1 MLSLMTFVQ
10 NDAFCHRIANMPRVA
25 VTGGAGFIGSNL
37 TRRLLAENYEVVV
50 VDDLSTGLLSN
61 VDQEKTTFHQISI
74 TDSRALSK
82 SLVGCETIFHLAAR
96 GSVPRSIKNPIATND
111 VNATGTLNVLE
122 AARIN
127 GSHVIFSS
135 SSSVYGRNTQL
146 PKDESM
152 WLGPMTPYAASKLAA
167 EGYVQ
172 AYASAYNVPTTL
184 LRFFNV
190 FGPRQRPDHEYAAVL
205 PKWIWLAMQN
215 RPIEVYGDGTASRD
229 FTYIDTVLDIAMTAM
244 KENVVTEGAMNL
256 AYGNR
261 IFLKDAIELL
271 KRHFPDLQ
279 IDYKPERLGDVRESQ
294 NDPLLLKALFPKVL
308 PKPFEIALSDTILWL
323 KEFGDSVAN
332 GPKTL
337 D

>member
-1 MLSLMTFVQ
+1 MTK
-10 NDAFCHRIANMPRVA
+10 VA

-37 TRRLLAENYEVVV
+37 TKRLLSEGYDVVV
-50 VDDLSTGLLSN
+50 IDDLSTGLLSN
-61 VDQEKTTFHQISI
+61 VDQDKSTIYQISI
-74 TDSRALSK
+74 TDPK
-82 SLVGCETIFHLAAR
+82 SLATALKDCETIFHLAAR
-96 GSVPRSIKNPIATND
+96 GSVPRSIKNPVATHE

-122 AARIN
+122 VARAT
-127 GSHVIFSS
+127 GAHVVFSS
-135 SSSVYGRNTQL
+135 SSSVYGRNMQL

-205 PKWIWLAMQN
+205 PKWIWLAMQGK
-215 RPIEVYGDGTASRD
+215 PIDVYGDGTASRD
-229 FTYIDTVLDIAMTAM
+229 FTYVETVLDIAMTAM
-244 KENVVTEGAMNL
+244 KEKITTEGAMNL

-261 IFLKDAIELL
+261 IFLNDTIEMLR
-271 KRHFPDLQ
+271 KHFPDLQ
-279 IDYKPERLGDVRESQ
+279 VNYKENRLGDVKESQ
-294 NDPLLLKALFPKVL
+294 NSPSLLKSLFPAIK
-308 PKPFEIALSDTILWL
+308 PKPFEAALTVTVSWL
-323 KEFGDSVAN
+323 KDFGQSVAN
-332 GPKTL
+332 GPKTV

>member
-1 MLSLMTFVQ
+1 MTK
-10 NDAFCHRIANMPRVA
+10 VA

-37 TRRLLAENYEVVV
+37 TRRLISEGYDVVA

-61 VDQEKTTFHQISI
+61 VDQSKSTFHQVSI
-74 TDSRALSK
+74 TDPKALNAALK
-82 SLVGCETIFHLAAR
+82 DCQTIFHFAAR
-96 GSVPRSIKNPIATND
+96 GSVPRSIKNPVVTHD

-122 AARIN
+122 AARAS
-127 GSHVIFSS
+127 GAHVIFSS
-135 SSSVYGRNTQL
+135 SSSVYGRNVQL

-172 AYASAYNVPTTL
+172 AYTAAYNVPTTL

-205 PKWIWLAMQN
+205 PKWIWLAMQSK
-215 RPIEVYGDGTASRD
+215 PIDVYGDGSASRD
-229 FTYIDTVLDIAMTAM
+229 FTYVDTVLDIAVTAM
-244 KENVVTEGAMNL
+244 KEKVVTEGAMNL

-261 IFLKDAIELL
+261 IFLNETIDLL
-271 KRHFPDLQ
+271 KKHFPDLQ
-279 IDYKPERLGDVRESQ
+279 VNYTGERFGDVKESQ
-294 NDPLLLKALFPKVL
+294 NAPVLLKKLFPNVQ
-308 PKPFEIALSDTILWL
+308 PKPFEVALAETVNWL
-323 KEFGDSVAN
+323 EEFGQSVAN
-332 GPKTL
+332 GPATV

>member
-1 MLSLMTFVQ
+1 MSK
-10 NDAFCHRIANMPRVA
+10 VA

-37 TRRLLAENYEVVV
+37 VARLASEGSEVVV

-61 VDQEKTTFHQISI
+61 VESQRCEFRHVSI
-74 TDSRALSK
+74 TDFVNLSNAIHD
-82 SLVGCETIFHLAAR
+82 CETIFHLGAR
-96 GSVPRSIKNPIATND
+96 GSVPRSIGNPVATHD

-122 AARIN
+122 VARSS
-127 GSHVIFSS
+127 GAHVVFSS
-135 SSSVYGRNTQL
+135 SSSVYGRNLEL

-172 AYASAYNVPTTL
+172 AYASAYDVPTTL

-205 PKWIWLAMQN
+205 PKWIWLALHGK
-215 RPIEVYGDGTASRD
+215 PIDVYGDGSASRD
-229 FTYIDTVLDIAMTAM
+229 FTYVGTVVDVLMTAM
-244 KENVVTEGAMNL
+244 KDKVFTNGAVNL

-261 IFLKDAIELL
+261 IFLNDTIEVL
-271 KRHFPDLQ
+271 KKFFPDLQ
-279 IDYKPERLGDVRESQ
+279 VNYKENRLGDVKESQ
-294 NDPLLLKALFPKVL
+294 NAPDLLIELFPGVI
-308 PKPFEIALSDTILWL
+308 PKPFEEALTETIDWLSD
-323 KEFGDSVAN
+323 FGQSVAN
-332 GPKTL
+332 GPKTM

>member
-1 MLSLMTFVQ
+1 MSK
-10 NDAFCHRIANMPRVA
+10 VA

-37 TRRLLAENYEVVV
+37 VARLASEGSEVVV

-61 VDQEKTTFHQISI
+61 VENQRCEFRHVSI
-74 TDSRALSK
+74 TDFVNLSK
-82 SLVGCETIFHLAAR
+82 AIHDCETIFHLGAR
-96 GSVPRSIKNPIATND
+96 GSVPRSIRNPVATHD

-122 AARIN
+122 IARSS
-127 GSHVIFSS
+127 GAHVVFSS
-135 SSSVYGRNTQL
+135 SSSVYGRNLEL

-172 AYASAYNVPTTL
+172 AYASAYDVPTTL

-205 PKWIWLAMQN
+205 PKWIWLALHGK
-215 RPIEVYGDGTASRD
+215 PIDVYGDGGASRD
-229 FTYIDTVLDIAMTAM
+229 FTYVGTVVDVLMTAM
-244 KENVVTEGAMNL
+244 NDKVFTNGAVNL

-261 IFLKDAIELL
+261 IFLNDTIDFL
-271 KRHFPDLQ
+271 KKFFPDLQ
-279 IDYKPERLGDVRESQ
+279 VNYKENRLGDVKESQ
-294 NDPLLLKALFPKVL
+294 NAPDLLIELFPGVI
-308 PKPFEIALSDTILWL
+308 PKPFEEALTETIDWLSD
-323 KEFGDSVAN
+323 FGQSVAN
-332 GPKTL
+332 GPKSM

>member
-1 MLSLMTFVQ
+1 MSK
-10 NDAFCHRIANMPRVA
+10 VA

-37 TRRLLAENYEVVV
+37 VARLASEGSEVVV

-61 VDQEKTTFHQISI
+61 VENQRCEFRHVSI
-74 TDSRALSK
+74 TDFVNLSK
-82 SLVGCETIFHLAAR
+82 AIHDCETIFHLGAR
-96 GSVPRSIKNPIATND
+96 GSVPRSIRNPVATHD

-122 AARIN
+122 VARSS
-127 GSHVIFSS
+127 GAHVVFSS
-135 SSSVYGRNTQL
+135 SSSVYGRNLEL

-172 AYASAYNVPTTL
+172 AYASAYDVPATL

-205 PKWIWLAMQN
+205 PKWIWLALHGK
-215 RPIEVYGDGTASRD
+215 PIDVYGDGSASRD
-229 FTYIDTVLDIAMTAM
+229 FTYVGTVVDVLMTAM
-244 KENVVTEGAMNL
+244 KDKVFTNGAVNL

-261 IFLKDAIELL
+261 IFLNDTIEFL
-271 KRHFPDLQ
+271 KKFFPDLQ
-279 IDYKPERLGDVRESQ
+279 VNYKENRLGDVKESQ
-294 NDPLLLKALFPKVL
+294 NAPDLLIELFPGVI
-308 PKPFEIALSDTILWL
+308 PKPFEEALTETIDWLSD
-323 KEFGDSVAN
+323 FGQSVAN
-332 GPKTL
+332 GPKTM

>member
-1 MLSLMTFVQ
+1 MTKVG
-10 NDAFCHRIANMPRVA
+10 

-37 TRRLLAENYEVVV
+37 AQRLISEGHDVVV
-50 VDDLSTGLLSN
+50 FDDLSTGLVSN
-61 VDQEKTTFHQISI
+61 IDQSFCRFINASI
-74 TDSRALSK
+74 TDPQALHSALK
-82 SLVGCETIFHLAAR
+82 DCQTIFHLAAR
-96 GSVPRSIKNPIATND
+96 GSVPRSIKNPVATHA

-122 AARIN
+122 VARAS
-127 GSHVIFSS
+127 GAHVIFSS
-135 SSSVYGRNTQL
+135 SSSVYGRNMQL

-172 AYASAYNVPTTL
+172 AYASAYQVPTTL

-205 PKWIWLAMQN
+205 PKWIWLAMQGKA
-215 RPIEVYGDGTASRD
+215 IDVYGDGSASRD

-244 KENVVTEGAMNL
+244 NERVLTEGAMNL

-261 IFLKDAIELL
+261 IFLSDTIEMLR
-271 KRHFPDLQ
+271 KHFPDLKVNY
-279 IDYKPERLGDVRESQ
+279 IAERLGDVKESQ
-294 NDPLLLKALFPKVL
+294 NAPELLNRLFPKVQ
-308 PKPFEIALSDTILWL
+308 P
-323 KEFGDSVAN
+323 KEFEAALTETIQWLQVFGQSVAN
-332 GPKTL
+332 GPATT